1 MLCADPFDS
10 CDEACG
16 VPVCEG
22 DERWTGSNAG
32 GGNSNG
38 DVVCED
44 NSKAFGALIG
54 CSFQLA
60 FSNPEC
66 AMQGK
71 DDLSS
76 ESCDC
81 LQVTRE
87 CLQGQNCTLEFKG
100 K

>member
-22 DERWTGSNAG
+22 DERWTGSNPDG
-32 GGNSNG
+32 SDIDNEIL
-38 DVVCED
+38 CED
-44 NSKAFGALIG
+44 NSKAFSAAVGCALQS
-54 CSFQLA
+54 SF
-60 FSNPEC
+60 SKPEC
-66 AMQGK
+66 AMQM

-81 LQVTRE
+81 LQTLRE
-87 CLQGQNCTLEFKG
+87 CLEGEDCTLEFKG